1 MEKYRSLQLKA
12 NPGKSHI
19 LLSTNKLEIV
29 SIDGIPLAAS
39 SHEILLGVTI
49 DSELKFDNHI
59 KELFSKLTKKINAL
73 CDMSSSMS
81 LEKSRTWMKAFIE
94 SQFNYCSLIWM
105 LRSRTLNNKINH
117 IHEKVLRPL
126 YSEYN
131 SSFYELLG
139 KDDTFRFIKKC
150 PKFSNWNL

>member
-19 LLSTNKLEIV
+19 LLSTNKFEIV
-29 SIDGIPLAAS
+29 SIDEIPLAVS

-81 LEKSRTWMKAFIE
+81 LEKSRT
-94 SQFNYCSLIWM
+94 
-105 LRSRTLNNKINH
+105 
-117 IHEKVLRPL
+117 
-126 YSEYN
+126 
-131 SSFYELLG
+131 
-139 KDDTFRFIKKC
+139 
-150 PKFSNWNL
+150 